1 MNDIGNAWNR
11 TNDGE
16 TYGHLGSSPIEQLH
30 TAPNNEFKVDIN
42 IQSSVLL
49 PSQMANQNILSRQ
62 CEQAVSV
69 R

>member
-1 MNDIGNAWNR
+1 MIS
-11 TNDGE
+11 E
-16 TYGHLGSSPIEQLH
+16 THE